1 MDWSCAGRVNGVEIR
16 FEEVSGHS
24 WCLSTSAVMC
34 SALWSFEAVECV
46 EIESGSAR
54 IGSAEVRTEVRC
66 RREGEE

>member
-1 MDWSCAGRVNGVEIR
+1 MM
-16 FEEVSGHS
+16 F
-24 WCLSTSAVMC
+24 